1 MLQQAPGADQARRQA
16 GPGPGDA
23 SLHERTVPVG
33 TNGAGRPVATGQ
45 EVSMDVILLVDV
57 QGLGKRGESVRVADG
72 YGRNFLI
79 PSRLAIP
86 AGGAGAQIFK
96 EAERQREAR
105 DSKAR
110 RAAEKLS
117 QEMSKVSVT
126 VPMQAGEDDRLFGS
140 VTTAHIAEQVGK
152 QGFQVDKR

>member
-1 MLQQAPGADQARRQA
+1 MVAP
-16 GPGPGDA
+16 
-23 SLHERTVPVG
+23 
-33 TNGAGRPVATGQ
+33 GQ
-45 EVSMDVILLVDV
+45 EVSMDVILLEDV

-96 EAERQREAR
+96 EAERQRDAR

-110 RAAEKLS
+110 RAAEKLA

-140 VTTAHIAEQVGK
+140 VTTAHIAEQIGK
-152 QGFQVDKR
+152 QGFQVDKRHVLLEEPLKALGVYTVRIKLHQDVEAKVKVWVVKE